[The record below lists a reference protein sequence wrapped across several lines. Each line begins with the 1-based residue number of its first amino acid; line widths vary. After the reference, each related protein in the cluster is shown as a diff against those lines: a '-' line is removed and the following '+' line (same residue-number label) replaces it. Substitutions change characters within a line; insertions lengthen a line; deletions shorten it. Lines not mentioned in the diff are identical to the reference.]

1 MGEVGDDLG
10 VGHGIG
16 LADAEIEEFL
26 IWVGGTGGAFGAL
39 NALEF
44 IDWGFLEA
52 VAWTADSLSEEV
64 VEVGRHF
71 VGLRFVKIM
80 TKTAEMQKASRA
92 WRRRGQTVALVP
104 TMGALHDGHVAL
116 IRRAGKLA
124 DRVVVSAYVN
134 PTQFTSRADYRQYP
148 QRGAADVLRAKEAGA
163 DVLFRPKSLY
173 AEDASTWVEEIDR
186 SRGRCGAKRAGH
198 FRGVATVVMKLFG
211 IVQPQVAVFGEK
223 DKQQCEVIERMVR
236 DLFCAVRIV
245 QLPTIREKDGLP
257 MSSRNLRL
265 SPLERRLAGGW
276 VKAVREA
283 SQAGAGRSVAK
294 LKFLLRG
301 LPGLRLEYAEVVEG
315 QLYAAVYLGKIRLI
329 DHRPCRRKS

>member
-1 MGEVGDDLG
+1 
-10 VGHGIG
+10 
-16 LADAEIEEFL
+16 
-26 IWVGGTGGAFGAL
+26 
-39 NALEF
+39 
-44 IDWGFLEA
+44 
-52 VAWTADSLSEEV
+52 
-64 VEVGRHF
+64 
-71 VGLRFVKIM
+71 
-80 TKTAEMQKASRA
+80 
-92 WRRRGQTVALVP
+92 
-104 TMGALHDGHVAL
+104 MGALHDGHVAL

-134 PTQFTSRADYRQYP
+134 PTQFTSREDYRQYP

-173 AEDASTWVEEIDR
+173 AENASTWVEEIDR

-257 MSSRNLRL
+257 MSYRNLRL
-265 SPLERRLAGGW
+265 SPLERRVAGRW
-276 VKAVREA
+276 AVAVRQA

-315 QLYAAVYLGKIRLI
+315 QLYGAARVGKVRLI
-329 DHRPCRRKS
+329 DHRTCRGKS

>member
-1 MGEVGDDLG
+1 M
-10 VGHGIG
+10 
-16 LADAEIEEFL
+16 
-26 IWVGGTGGAFGAL
+26 
-39 NALEF
+39 
-44 IDWGFLEA
+44 
-52 VAWTADSLSEEV
+52 
-64 VEVGRHF
+64 
-71 VGLRFVKIM
+71 KII

-116 IRRAGKLA
+116 IRRAGELA

-148 QRGAADVLRAKEAGA
+148 QRGAADVQRAREAGA

-173 AEDASTWVEEIDR
+173 AKDASTWVEEFDR

-223 DKQQCEVIERMVR
+223 DRQQCEVIERMVR

-245 QLPTIREKDGLP
+245 RLSTIREKDGLP

-265 SPLERRLAGGW
+265 SPMERRVAGRW
-276 VKAVREA
+276 AKAVREA
-283 SQAGAGRSVAK
+283 SQAGASRSVAK

-301 LPGLRLEYAEVVEG
+301 LPGLRLEYAEVLEG

-329 DHRPCRRKS
+329 DHRTCRAKS